1 MVASYVDVPERRHGL
16 KGLADTLCDIPM
28 GDIKELIGS
37 GVKQITFDEA
47 PYEAACAY
55 GALDAYAT
63 VALAA
68 HLMGKVDYAIN
79 ADKAALFYELELPLV
94 HVLARMEW
102 VGIGLDVPYLKEYS
116 TALGETLAGIE
127 SDIYQLAGLPFNI
140 NSPKQ
145 VADLLF
151 NRMGLA
157 PMGKTKGKTSFST
170 DAKVL
175 EKLAPEY
182 PIVQKLLD
190 YRQLFKLKS
199 TYVDS
204 LPEVVNPDSGRVH
217 THFNQT
223 VAATGRLSSSDPNL
237 QNIPTRTEEGRH
249 IRRAFTALN
258 DQSVLLSADYS
269 QIELRLLAHVSEDP
283 NLIAAFV
290 AGEDIHQATAAR
302 VFGVPLAEVT
312 KEQRYKAKAVNF
324 GVIYGQT
331 PHGLSQQLN
340 IGRDEAAG
348 FIEAYFQLYPNVK
361 GAIEAIQAQAK
372 LQGYVKTLFGRA
384 RDLRA
389 DLNSSNHNVREFAAR
404 AAFNTVLQGSAAD
417 LMKCAMIAI
426 DDRLQKE
433 KTRSRLLLQVHD
445 EVVLDV
451 VKEELDA
458 VTKWVRNA
466 MGLGQPLRVPLAI
479 DVETGPNWRDHT

>member
-1 MVASYVDVPERRHGL
+1 
-16 KGLADTLCDIPM
+16 
-28 GDIKELIGS
+28 
-37 GVKQITFDEA
+37 
-47 PYEAACAY
+47 
-55 GALDAYAT
+55 
-63 VALAA
+63 
-68 HLMGKVDYAIN
+68 
-79 ADKAALFYELELPLV
+79 
-94 HVLARMEW
+94 
-102 VGIGLDVPYLKEYS
+102 
-116 TALGETLAGIE
+116 
-127 SDIYQLAGLPFNI
+127 
-140 NSPKQ
+140 
-145 VADLLF
+145 
-151 NRMGLA
+151 
-157 PMGKTKGKTSFST
+157 
-170 DAKVL
+170 
-175 EKLAPEY
+175 
-182 PIVQKLLD
+182 
-190 YRQLFKLKS
+190 
-199 TYVDS
+199 
-204 LPEVVNPDSGRVH
+204 
-217 THFNQT
+217 
-223 VAATGRLSSSDPNL
+223 LSSSDPNL

-249 IRRAFTALN
+249 IRRAFIAN
-258 DQSVLLSADYS
+258 PNNGSVLLSADYS

-283 NLIAAFV
+283 SLIAAFV

-302 VFGVPLAEVT
+302 VFGVPLADVT

-389 DLNSSNHNVREFAAR
+389 DLTSSNHSVREFAAR

-433 KTRSRLLLQVHD
+433 QTRSRLLLQVHD

-451 VKEELDA
+451 VQDERDA
-458 VTKWVRNA
+458 VTGWVRDA
-466 MGLGQPLRVPLAI
+466 MSLGQPLLVPLAI
-479 DVETGPNWRDHT
+479 DVETGPNWRDQA